1 MNECPEKYQAP
12 SVRKAFLILRLIS
25 KAEGGLSI
33 SYLANHLEMSK
44 GTVHGIISALVET
57 GALIRDPSS
66 KKYSLGP
73 TLFELGKSAYSELD
87 LREIAGPVMKTL
99 MQRTGTSVFMGIPNG
114 RRVSIL
120 DVVESNNDLKITA
133 PRGSTIPFMA
143 GAIGKIFL
151 AAMAPADVT
160 ALISTMKIP
169 EFTDH
174 TITDPEAYLLEVQ
187 RSKENFVA
195 EDDEEYIAGVRA
207 AAALIKGKRGALYAI
222 WGVGFKSA
230 LDDQKMAN
238 LKAEIKEAARE
249 ITRRVNE
256 QPLFTPPTA

>member
-1 MNECPEKYQAP
+1 MSGKYQAP

-25 KAEGGLSI
+25 KEEGGLSI
-33 SYLANHLEMSK
+33 SYLANRLEMSK

-87 LREIAGPVMKTL
+87 LREIARPVMKTL

-120 DVVESNNDLKITA
+120 DVMESNNDLKITA

-143 GAIGKIFL
+143 GAIGKVFL
-151 AAMAPADVT
+151 AAM
-160 ALISTMKIP
+160 
-169 EFTDH
+169 
-174 TITDPEAYLLEVQ
+174 DPY
-187 RSKENFVA
+187 
-195 EDDEEYIAGVRA
+195 
-207 AAALIKGKRGALYAI
+207 
-222 WGVGFKSA
+222 
-230 LDDQKMAN
+230 
-238 LKAEIKEAARE
+238 
-249 ITRRVNE
+249 RRNRHH
-256 QPLFTPPTA
+256 FRHGHS